1 MPNWSRF
8 QRSFTLVLSTF
19 FLLGCEPAES
29 KFEPNNSYWFDEKPK
44 QDNPPLNQDIKVDIA
59 VIGGGYSGLS
69 SAWHLA
75 KANPTLN
82 IVIFEAKQVGSGA
95 SGRNGGMVL
104 PGSEEMD
111 FYEDG
116 EASKRHYDLT
126 VTSMKNLEALVKS
139 TGVDAD
145 LVLDGYLEAI
155 LDEEDIAEYQDYV
168 ETANDLGIP
177 LEYWN
182 ADETEEEL
190 GTDRYVGAVYDP
202 NGGQV
207 HAMKL
212 VNALRKAV
220 ELAGVT
226 IYEHSPVTDIQ
237 EGKQITLSV
246 ADKHKVTADD
256 IVLATNAF
264 TSKLGYF
271 GGRVFPVHAQSAVTE
286 PLSDEQLDAIQWQPG
301 IPYFDTRNLLFHLM
315 LTPDNRIVIGGGNA
329 EYEFNDGLVYNGDLD
344 AVSDMMMTELVT
356 LYPALNG
363 IKFERVWNG
372 VLGMTGDSKEAVGV
386 MGEHRNIYY
395 ALGYNGHGINLA
407 FLFGDVVATLYQGK
421 AHPWFDHA
429 DESLPIWLPPE
440 PAKSVGIKSTLMLY
454 KKQDEAYLE
463 KE

>member
-1 MPNWSRF
+1 M
-8 QRSFTLVLSTF
+8 
-19 FLLGCEPAES
+19 
-29 KFEPNNSYWFDEKPK
+29 
-44 QDNPPLNQDIKVDIA
+44 DIA

-126 VTSMKNLEALVKS
+126 VTSMKKLEALVKS

-145 LVLDGYLEAI
+145 LLLDGYLEAI
-155 LDEEDIAEYQDYV
+155 LDEEDIAEYQEYV

-190 GTDRYVGAVYDP
+190 GTERYVGAVYDP

-286 PLSDEQLDAIQWQPG
+286 PLSEEQLDAIQWQPG
-301 IPYFDTRNLLFHLM
+301 IPYFDTRNLLFHLV

-329 EYEFNDGLVYNGDLD
+329 EYEFNDGLVYKGDLD
-344 AVSDMMMTELVT
+344 TVSDMMMTELVT
-356 LYPALNG
+356 LYL
-363 IKFERVWNG
+363 R
-372 VLGMTGDSKEAVGV
+372 
-386 MGEHRNIYY
+386 
-395 ALGYNGHGINLA
+395 
-407 FLFGDVVATLYQGK
+407 
-421 AHPWFDHA
+421 
-429 DESLPIWLPPE
+429 
-440 PAKSVGIKSTLMLY
+440 
-454 KKQDEAYLE
+454 
-463 KE
+463 

>member
-1 MPNWSRF
+1 MNL
-8 QRSFTLVLSTF
+8 FTHSKHALTF
-19 FLLGCEPAES
+19 CISALFLLACGPAKS
-29 KFEPNNSYWFDEKPK
+29 DFEPNNSYWFKEKPA
-44 QDNPPLNQDIKVDIA
+44 QDNPSLDKDIELDVAI
-59 VIGGGYSGLS
+59 IGGGYSGLS

-75 KANPTLN
+75 KANPSLN
-82 IVIFEAKQVGSGA
+82 IAIFEAKQVGSGA

-111 FYEDG
+111 IYEEG
-116 EASKRHYDLT
+116 EASKRHYDIT
-126 VTSMKNLEALVKS
+126 VSSMRKLEALVKS
-139 TGVDAD
+139 TGIEAD
-145 LVLDGYLEAI
+145 LTLDGYLEAI

-168 ETANDLGIP
+168 ETANELGIP
-177 LEYWN
+177 LEYWD
-182 ADETEEEL
+182 ADETEREL

-220 ELAGVT
+220 EQAGVT
-226 IYEHSPVTDIQ
+226 IYEHSPVTDIK

-246 ADKHKVTADD
+246 LDKYQVTANDA
-256 IVLATNAF
+256 VLATNAF

-271 GGRVFPVHAQSAVTE
+271 DGRVFPVHAQSAVTE
-286 PLSDEQLDAIQWQPG
+286 PLTAAQLEAIQWQSG
-301 IPYFDTRNLLFHLM
+301 MPYFDTRNILFHLV

-329 EYEFNDGLVYNGDLD
+329 EYEFNDGLVYKGDLN

-356 LYPALNG
+356 LYPALEG

-407 FLFGDVVATLYQGK
+407 FLFGDVIATLY
-421 AHPWFDHA
+421 
-429 DESLPIWLPPE
+429 
-440 PAKSVGIKSTLMLY
+440 
-454 KKQDEAYLE
+454 EASRTHGLIMQS
-463 KE
+463 KVCRCGCHLSPHDR